1 MLPLSL
7 ALIAAIGL
15 SNLGA
20 VAWSLVIAR
29 RGEKGRD
36 LRALRE
42 RLPLVSANALA
53 LVVLSVASVQLFPTV
68 FDPTWPGLPMVLG
81 QLALVA
87 LADDAAFYWLHRW
100 MHENRAL
107 YNAVH
112 RLHHRA
118 VRPLPCDYLY
128 AHPLEWGSVALFGP
142 VAAFGVLYL
151 LTGVVS
157 GPVLVLFQ
165 LFRTGHEVLIHS
177 GAPTR
182 VLGQVPLL
190 APNEHHALHHASP
203 SGGNYASTFRFW
215 DTLGKTV
222 AARAARGTMGGHG

>member
-1 MLPLSL
+1 MQPLSL
-7 ALIAAIGL
+7 ALIAAIGV

-20 VAWSLVIAR
+20 ILWSWGIAR
-29 RGEKGRD
+29 KGEKGRD

-42 RLPLVSANALA
+42 RLPVVVGNTVALI
-53 LVVLSVASVQLFPTV
+53 VLSVTSVELFPTL
-68 FDPTWPGLPMVLG
+68 FDPSWPGLPVVLG
-81 QLALVA
+81 QLALVI

-100 MHENRAL
+100 MHEHRAL

-128 AHPLEWGSVALFGP
+128 AHPAEWGSVALFGP
-142 VAAFGVLYL
+142 VAAFAL
-151 LTGVVS
+151 LFLVTGVVS

-177 GAPTR
+177 GAPSR
-182 VLGQVPLL
+182 LLRFVPLL
-190 APNEHHALHHASP
+190 APNEHHARHHASP
-203 SGGNYASTFRFW
+203 SGGNYGSTLLFW
-215 DTLGKTV
+215 DRVGRTV
-222 AARAARGTMGGHG
+222 ASR